1 MIEYKEVWSR
11 KNSSIALAVFD
22 NALNDHK
29 LDSQKLISTP
39 EHRPK
44 QKDSFHPRWYGTN
57 RNHIQVAKDKWAKNE
72 GLPPHEHVSRP
83 GYYQYMINNNYPDLH
98 IDEFIY
104 VIYGQLLVK
113 IYDIDDLLIHDQLDK
128 VLAMML
134 SELTYNKK
142 FPTPIGIIYKEDK
155 PTYEDMLIE
164 KISIAQSHRKG
175 DLQSLLE
182 DSHTWL
188 VS

>member
-1 MIEYKEVWSR
+1 MMEYKEVWSR
-11 KNSSIALAVFD
+11 NNSSIALAVFD

-44 QKDSFHPRWYGTN
+44 QKDSFHPRWYGTS
-57 RNHIQVAKDKWAKNE
+57 RKHIQVAKDKWAKNE

-113 IYDIDDLLIHDQLDK
+113 IYDIDDSLIQEELLFENDFFIYWAGGAGVKALIDDTRVFVVKPGPYEGPEMDK
-128 VLAMML
+128 RD
-134 SELTYNKK
+134 
-142 FPTPIGIIYKEDK
+142 IIDNHFK
-155 PTYEDMLIE
+155 LNNF
-164 KISIAQSHRKG
+164 
-175 DLQSLLE
+175 
-182 DSHTWL
+182 
-188 VS
+188 